1 MLLCNHRIVVPES
14 LQAQTLTKIHQGHQG
29 IQRCRARAQK
39 AVWWLHISN
48 HIEHLIQSC
57 PVYVHSLT
65 PPREP
70 MISSTLPE
78 YPWQKVGSD
87 MFHLNGAT
95 YLLTVDYYSRYPE
108 IVKMTL
114 TTSES
119 TIKALRSIFSR
130 LGIPKVLISDN
141 GPQYASKA
149 MEDFA
154 KSYGFNHITSSPHYP
169 QGNALAERTVKTVKD
184 LLKKSKDPYLALM
197 VYRATPF
204 PWCGRSPAEL
214 LMGRQLRTDLPQSKS
229 QLIPQW
235 PYLKSFQ
242 QQEQKFK
249 GQQEINYNERHRTR
263 SLPPISNDEHV
274 WVKTD
279 SEQQS
284 GTVMKPADT
293 PRSYVVKTNS
303 GPVRRNR
310 QHLTVIPEGE
320 LTTNPQQESTF
331 RGRTSPIATRSRT
344 GTPINPPD
352 RLILYS

>member
-1 MLLCNHRIVVPES
+1 MAFTQEIESFLETVIAALPASPDRLQQYRDAQSCDAICSTLQKYCTSGWPDRRHLPSNIKPYWKYQGELTIVDNMLLCNHRIVVPES
-14 LQAQTLTKIHQGHQG
+14 LQAQMLTKIHQGHQG

-57 PVYVHSLT
+57 PVCVHSLT

-78 YPWQKVGSD
+78 YPWQKFGSD

-95 YLLTVDYYSRYPE
+95 YLLTVDYYSHYPE
-108 IVKMTL
+108 IVKMTS

-130 LGIPKVLISDN
+130 LGIPEVLISDN

-169 QGNALAERTVKTVKD
+169 QGNVLAERTIKTVKD

-214 LMGRQLRTDLPQSKS
+214 LMGRQLRTDLPQSS
-229 QLIPQW
+229 H
-235 PYLKSFQ
+235 
-242 QQEQKFK
+242 
-249 GQQEINYNERHRTR
+249 N
-263 SLPPISNDEHV
+263 
-274 WVKTD
+274 
-279 SEQQS
+279 
-284 GTVMKPADT
+284 
-293 PRSYVVKTNS
+293 
-303 GPVRRNR
+303 
-310 QHLTVIPEGE
+310 
-320 LTTNPQQESTF
+320 
-331 RGRTSPIATRSRT
+331 
-344 GTPINPPD
+344 
-352 RLILYS
+352 